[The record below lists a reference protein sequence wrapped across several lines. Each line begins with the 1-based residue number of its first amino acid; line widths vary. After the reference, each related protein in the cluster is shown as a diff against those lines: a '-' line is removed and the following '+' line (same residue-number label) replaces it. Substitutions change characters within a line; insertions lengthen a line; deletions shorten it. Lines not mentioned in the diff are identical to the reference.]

1 MQSILRY
8 IGNMLARHLSKPKP
22 GYERFSVLSQAQ
34 LKATLQPC
42 DLLLVEGNSQISTA
56 IKYLTQ
62 STWSH
67 VCLFVGEDDGQ
78 GALLEADL
86 VHGVCRVPLSKYD
99 GYNVR
104 ICRPVNVTD
113 DDKQALIDF
122 ALERIGH
129 KYDSKNIFD
138 LMRYLIATPPVPSRY
153 RRSLIAFGSGDPTK
167 AICSTLVAQSFQSIK
182 YPILP
187 RELNTQKENRFYM
200 DKLIMQKRHYS
211 HFTPRDFDLSP
222 YFKVVKPTIDNDF
235 NYKDIKWDE

>member
-104 ICRPVNVTD
+104 ICRPVNLTD
-113 DDKQALIDF
+113 EDQQALIDF